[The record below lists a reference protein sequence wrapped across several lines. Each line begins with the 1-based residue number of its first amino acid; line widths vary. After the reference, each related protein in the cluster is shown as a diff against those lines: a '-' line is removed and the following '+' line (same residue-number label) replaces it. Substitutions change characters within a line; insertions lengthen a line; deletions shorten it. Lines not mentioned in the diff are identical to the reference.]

1 MAVMIN
7 LTARPCERESKPIGS
22 GRRPPSLPRPGR
34 ASRRSPTGGR
44 GPASGGRTRLPRQ
57 RLPRSRA
64 MAFAPQGALR
74 SSRTLWRGPSR
85 AASTG
90 LRRGPG
96 TPLCRRFRAR
106 RRPTELDARSTGLR
120 ESDRNRLLARARAVL
135 PFADVMHFLADELT
149 SLRARRFPLASVSPR
164 ALDRHLFRHEYPP
177 TRSSKAT
184 AMPLTRREPRH
195 ARHGVRFRQL
205 PT

>member
-1 MAVMIN
+1 MAAMIN
-7 LTARPCERESKPIGS
+7 LTGRPCEPESKQIGS
-22 GRRPPSLPRPGR
+22 GRSASLPRPGC
-34 ASRRSPTGGR
+34 ASRRSPTGR
-44 GPASGGRTRLPRQ
+44 HGPASGGRTRLPGQ
-57 RLPRSRA
+57 RFPRSRA

-74 SSRTLWRGPSR
+74 GSRTLWRGPSR

-96 TPLCRRFRAR
+96 TPLCRRLRAR

-149 SLRARRFPLASVSPR
+149 SLRARRFPLPPVSPR
-164 ALDRHLFRHEYPP
+164 ALNRHLFRHENPP
-177 TRSSKAT
+177 TR
-184 AMPLTRREPRH
+184 
-195 ARHGVRFRQL
+195 
-205 PT
+205 